1 MSRRNPRTVRI
12 IAVVI
17 ALIAVISGVAVYA
30 VLSSQ
35 PSACN
40 FGSVNPLVYDQP
52 ERPDSLDPH
61 KTFSTP
67 GWGIVQQIYQ
77 SLVNYNQ
84 SQYTTFLP
92 VLAKSWSVS
101 SNGFN
106 YTFVLRQGVRFSNG
120 DPFNAY
126 VMWFS
131 LYRAIVMNQAGS
143 FILQENFW
151 YPGLTAGSD
160 PRDTANATAWMTSLL
175 NSWNFLSPTAP
186 QKAIMAKN
194 NQSFQAVD
202 ANTIVLHT
210 GNGYLGQKPYAY
222 LLATIAGPI
231 ASAVDPKVVQ
241 LNGGVKKNEANSW
254 MASHTMGTG
263 PHVLSG
269 GFLDIQSAPSYTLA
283 PDPNYWGRNA
293 SIAEPRNNMIQP
305 AKSSIEVDF
314 QNNPA
319 IAVNDMKT
327 GRVIGASF
335 AYIGPSTIRSL
346 QNVPCVA
353 VVPLNDVY
361 GSTAGAWWIY
371 MNQNTPPFNNLSVRK
386 AVVSAINYD
395 RIIQVAFGGYGTRWV
410 GPVPPE
416 YPNYN
421 PDGLTPYKFNL
432 TLAKRYMKQSPW
444 PNGYPQTLNYE
455 YVNLG
460 DWAEVA
466 TLLKDDLA
474 QIGIRINPVS
484 IPNIPA
490 LLGIQGSDAKG
501 CIAQQALNG
510 GPFPIGQEFYTSDY
524 ISPDDWTQN
533 NALSTGSANA
543 CMSAYNNATMDQY
556 VIDAATKS
564 DPTTVRNLYAAMTRM
579 MYNNYTNAW
588 LVVPTQFAVYNTHL
602 LGAVSNPMGA
612 AQPFAVVQNTQYATR
627 G

>member
-1 MSRRNPRTVRI
+1 
-12 IAVVI
+12 
-17 ALIAVISGVAVYA
+17 
-30 VLSSQ
+30 
-35 PSACN
+35 
-40 FGSVNPLVYDQP
+40 
-52 ERPDSLDPH
+52 
-61 KTFSTP
+61 
-67 GWGIVQQIYQ
+67 
-77 SLVNYNQ
+77 
-84 SQYTTFLP
+84 

-151 YPGLTAGSD
+151 YPGLRANSD

-175 NSWNFLSPTAP
+175 NSWNFFSPTAP
-186 QKAIMAKN
+186 QRAIMARN

-241 LNGGVKKNEANSW
+241 QNGGVKKNEANSW
-254 MASHTMGTG
+254 MASHTVGTG

-283 PDPNYWGRNA
+283 PDSNYWGRNA
-293 SIAEPRNNMIQP
+293 SLAEPWNNMIQP

-335 AYIGPSTIRSL
+335 AYIGPSTIHSL

-395 RIIQVAFGGYGTRWV
+395 RIILVAFGGYGSRWV

-432 TLAKRYMKQSPW
+432 TLAKRYMSQSPW

-490 LLGIQGSDAKG
+490 LLGIQGSDANG

-543 CMSAYNNATMDQY
+543 CMSAYNNATMDQN

-602 LGAVSNPMGA
+602 LGVVSNPMGA